1 MIGHGKRLGL
11 LGGTSWESTIEY
23 YRLINQRS
31 AAILG
36 GNSTVE
42 LLLWSFDFGE
52 ILDYKA
58 RSDGAKIAE
67 MFSKAAHGLAA
78 MGAELLVI
86 CSNTGHQRAQELQ
99 EATKIPVVHIADAC
113 GEAIRVR
120 QLDRVGLLGTLD
132 TMEGSFYSEKLKKF
146 GLDVVVPGKKARNR
160 VHEIA
165 IDEIS
170 QGKRLDG
177 SRIELLAVVDEL
189 KLQGAQG
196 VILGCTELPLLVCQ
210 TDTSMP
216 LFDTLSLHVDE
227 IVRRALD

>member
-1 MIGHGKRLGL
+1 MISHGKRLGL
-11 LGGTSWESTIEY
+11 LGGTSWESTVEY

-58 RSDGAKIAE
+58 RSEGAKIAE
-67 MFSKAAHGLAA
+67 MFSNAAHGLAA
-78 MGAELLVI
+78 MGADLLVI
-86 CSNTGHQRAQELQ
+86 CSNTGHQRAEELQ

-132 TMEGSFYSEKLKKF
+132 TMEGSFYSERLKKF
-146 GLDVVVPGKKARNR
+146 GLDVVVPEKKARNR
-160 VHEIA
+160 IHEIA

-177 SRIELLAVVDEL
+177 SRIELLAAMDEL

-196 VILGCTELPLLVCQ
+196 VILGCTELPLLVVQ